1 VSPSHA
7 PTQSADLVIVAN
19 RLPVDR
25 VDNPDGTSTWRRSP
39 GGLVSALEPVMRAN
53 DGAWI
58 GWPGGT
64 DTELDP
70 FVEDGLSLVP
80 VALSAS
86 EVEEF
91 YEGFSNATLWPL
103 YHDVIGQP
111 EYHRTWWDAYVKVN
125 RRFADAI
132 VSIADPDATVWVHD
146 YQLQLVPGMLRQILP
161 DVRIGFFFHTP
172 FPAREIFLRLP
183 WRTQV
188 MRALLAADLIGFQ
201 TEVMAHNFRHTAPRA
216 VPDAEHHG
224 ESENIV
230 LNGHTAR
237 TRTRPIGIDYD
248 RFANASTSS
257 ETSERVETLRTTLGH
272 PRKVL
277 LGVDRL
283 DYTKGIDVRL
293 RAFGELLDE
302 DRISADDVVMIQ
314 VAEPSRSNV
323 NGYAEVRAEVERQ
336 VGEINGSHGTMER
349 PAIHYLHRSHDF
361 DELMALYR
369 LADVM
374 VVTPFRDGMNLV
386 VKEYV
391 ATRHDLTGAVVLSE
405 FAGAA
410 HELSQAVL
418 VNPYDIDGLKEALE
432 WAVVMPPDDQR
443 IRMTSMREAVAV
455 NSAQYWASS
464 FIAEIEE
471 A

>member
-1 VSPSHA
+1 MPDRQLIIA
-7 PTQSADLVIVAN
+7 AN
-19 RLPVDR
+19 RLPVR
-25 VDNPDGTSTWRRSP
+25 NVPHGEGRRWVTSP
-39 GGLVSALEPVMRAN
+39 GGLVSALAPVMDGRRATWVGWS
-53 DGAWI
+53 GAANRHI
-58 GWPGGT
+58 A
-64 DTELDP
+64 P
-70 FVEDGLSLVP
+70 FEHDGLHLHP
-80 VALSAS
+80 IELSRA
-86 EVEEF
+86 EIQQY

-132 VSIADPDATVWVHD
+132 VSIAEPDATVWIHD

-161 DVRIGFFFHTP
+161 DLRIGFFFHTP

-201 TEVMAHNFRHTAPRA
+201 TEVMAHNFRHTVPRV

-224 ESENIV
+224 ESENVI
-230 LNGHTAR
+230 LGGHTTR
-237 TRTRPIGIDYD
+237 TRTRPIGIDYE
-248 RFANASTSS
+248 RFANAATSP
-257 ETSERVETLRTTLGH
+257 ETTERVEALRTTLGH

-336 VGEINGSHGTMER
+336 VGEINGSHGTMQR

-443 IRMTSMREAVAV
+443 IRMTSMREAVAA
-455 NSAQYWASS
+455 NNAQHWAAS

-471 A
+471 P